1 MTEQTGLL
9 AEDHGEWIFLTDSDD
24 DEEPERLWKTD
35 KAALVE
41 LQQEGWE
48 VVQGPAPVRFEMEGL
63 ERFDLK
69 GYRLRRRV
77 Q

>member
-1 MTEQTGLL
+1 MQEQTGLL
-9 AEDHGEWIFLTDSDD
+9 AEDHGEWIFLTDSENDD
-24 DEEPERLWKTD
+24 EPERVWNTD
-35 KAALVE
+35 TAAIEQLR
-41 LQQEGWE
+41 QEDWE

-69 GYRLRRRV
+69 GYRLRRRI